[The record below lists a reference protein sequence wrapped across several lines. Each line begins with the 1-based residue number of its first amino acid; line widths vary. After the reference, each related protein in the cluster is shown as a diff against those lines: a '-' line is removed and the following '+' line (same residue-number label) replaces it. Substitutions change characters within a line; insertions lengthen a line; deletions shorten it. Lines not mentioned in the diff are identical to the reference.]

1 MALEWEQVAGPFS
14 RLTEGPAW
22 DGKKLLFTYIPG
34 SRIMAYDPETGN
46 CTVYREDT
54 NHTNGLAFDA
64 EGRLYGCCSGGRSI
78 VRFESDGSTTTIVD
92 SLEGQRLNTPNDLAI
107 DRQGRIWF
115 SNPWNAGNI
124 DPTEKQQMA
133 NKDILRADPQP
144 DGSWTCQRM
153 TFDTTGTNGLLVS
166 PDQRILYIIQSDSEP
181 GGVRELRSYPILDD
195 GSLGQYIVLH
205 QFGQDY
211 RGPQR
216 GIDGMCLDSEG
227 NIVGTAGN
235 WVSGPGPMIYVWTPA
250 GRVLETYPMPVGA
263 DGPTNCAFGD
273 SDQGTLYVTTG
284 QGHLLRTRD
293 TGRRGWIM
301 WPPVR

>member
-1 MALEWEQVAGPFS
+1 MALQWEHVAGPFS

-22 DGKKLLFTYIPG
+22 DGARMLFTYIPA
-34 SRIMAYDPETGN
+34 SRIMAYDPQSGE
-46 CTVYREDT
+46 CSIYRENT

-92 SLEGQRLNTPNDLAI
+92 RLDGQRLNTPNDLAI

-115 SNPWNAGNI
+115 SNPWNAGNT
-124 DPTEKQQMA
+124 DPSEQQEIA
-133 NKDILRADPQP
+133 NRDILRADPQP
-144 DGSWTCQRM
+144 DGSYTCQRM

-166 PDQRILYIIQSDSEP
+166 PDERSLYIIQTDADP
-181 GGVRELRSYPILDD
+181 GGVRELRSYPINDD
-195 GSLGQYIVLH
+195 GTLGQYIVLH
-205 QFGQDY
+205 QFGDDH

-227 NIVGTAGN
+227 NIVGSAGN
-235 WVSGPGPMIYVWTPA
+235 YASGPGPMIYVWTPQ
-250 GRVLETYPMPVGA
+250 GRVLETYPMPVGV
-263 DGPTNCAFGD
+263 DMPTNCAYGD
-273 SDQGTLYVTTG
+273 ADQSSLYVTTLG
-284 QGHLLRTRD
+284 GHLLRLRN

>member
-1 MALEWEQVAGPFS
+1 MALQWEHVAGPFS

-22 DGKKLLFTYIPG
+22 DGRRLLFTHIPE
-34 SRIMAYDPETGN
+34 SRIMAYHPDTGE
-46 CTVYREDT
+46 CTVYRENT

-78 VRFESDGSTTTIVD
+78 VRFNENGTTSTIVD
-92 SLEGQRLNTPNDLAI
+92 RLGDQRLNTPNDLAV

-124 DPTEKQQMA
+124 DPSEQPEMDGR
-133 NKDILRADPQP
+133 DILRADPQP
-144 DGSWTCQRM
+144 DGSYTCQQV

-166 PDQRILYIIQSDSEP
+166 PDDQTLYIIQTDNEP
-181 GGVRELRSYPILDD
+181 GGVRELRSYPINAD

-205 QFGQDY
+205 QFGTDH

-235 WVSGPGPMIYVWTPA
+235 WAAGPGPMLYVWTPE
-250 GRVLETYPMPVGA
+250 GRVLETYPMPVGV
-263 DGPTNCAFGD
+263 DMPTNCCFGD
-273 SDQGTLYVTTG
+273 ADQSSLYVTTLG
-284 QGHLLRTRD
+284 GHLLRLRN